1 MRGLRRPGTAGAVVG
16 LLAGLLALGPALG
29 RGYLLAYDMV
39 FVPDQP
45 LTATVLGTDGSV
57 PRSVP
62 NDLVV
67 VLASTVLPG
76 DVVQKLLLITAF
88 VMAGWGVGRL
98 LPTRL
103 AATAGATTYCWNAY
117 VFERLAIGHWGFLLG
132 LAALPWAVGAV
143 QAVRRGEPRSVPV
156 LCLVVAMTGLAG
168 STALVLVSILVLVLL
183 VGPGWRDRLPATGWV
198 ALTTA
203 GAAAPWVVPAV
214 REAGSLP
221 ADPDG
226 VAAFAARA
234 DTPLGVL
241 GSLLTTGGIW
251 NSAVWPA
258 ERAEWLLAGATLGL
272 VVAALAAGAGPW
284 RRHAGATGTATLAAG
299 ALGLLLA
306 VAGAT
311 PGLDA
316 AVRALVV
323 HMPGGGLVRDGQK
336 YLALALVPLA
346 VCAGMATQRA
356 ASRLG
361 PGAWLLP
368 LLPVAVLPSLAW
380 GLHGR
385 LEPVRY
391 PAAWTA
397 LRIEVDRAT
406 AGHPGS
412 VASFPFTY
420 YRRYA
425 WNGDRVVLDP
435 LPRLLDADVL
445 VNDDLP
451 LTGQV
456 VSGEDSRARRLRAA
470 LSGTGDIRTAL
481 AREGVGHVVV
491 QRDQPDVGGQVERL
505 AGLPTVWQRGG
516 LALLRVP
523 GAVRPLPD
531 RALPVG
537 VVIGGLT
544 LLAAAVAVL
553 LPRRRPRC

>member
-1 MRGLRRPGTAGAVVG
+1 MTRLGRPGTAGAIVG
-16 LLAGLLALGPALG
+16 LLTGLLALGPGLAG
-29 RGYLLAYDMV
+29 GYLLAYDMV

-45 LTATVLGTDGSV
+45 LTAAVLGTDGSV

-76 DVVQKLLLITAF
+76 DVVQKLLLLAAF
-88 VMAGWGVGRL
+88 VLAGWGVGRL
-98 LPTRL
+98 LPTPL

-117 VFERLAIGHWGFLLG
+117 VLERLAIGHWGYLLG
-132 LAALPWAVGAV
+132 LAALPWAVAAA
-143 QAVRRGEPRSVPV
+143 QAVRRGEPRAVPV
-156 LCLVVAMTGLAG
+156 LCLVIALTGLAG
-168 STALVLVSILVLVLL
+168 STALVLVSIMVLVLL
-183 VGPGWRDRLPATGWV
+183 AGPGGRDRLPAAGW
-198 ALTTA
+198 AAITTV
-203 GAAAPWVVPAV
+203 GAAAPWLVPAL
-214 REAGSLP
+214 REAGSMR
-221 ADPDG
+221 ADPGG
-226 VAAFAARA
+226 VAAFAAAA

-241 GSLLTTGGIW
+241 GSVLTTGGIW
-251 NSAVWPA
+251 DSAVWPA
-258 ERAEWLLAGATLGL
+258 ERAEWLIAGSTLL
-272 VVAALAAGAGPW
+272 FVVAAVVAGAGPW
-284 RRHAGATGTATLAAG
+284 RRHAGGAGSATLAVG

-306 VAGAT
+306 LAGAT

-316 AVRALVV
+316 AVRVLVV
-323 HMPGGGLVRDGQK
+323 HVPGGGLVRDGQK
-336 YLALALVPLA
+336 FLALALVPLA

-356 ASRLG
+356 ASRMG

-385 LEPVRY
+385 LEPVQY
-391 PAAWTA
+391 PAAWMA
-397 LRIEVDRAT
+397 LRDEVDRAT
-406 AGHPGS
+406 AEHPGA

-435 LPRLLDADVL
+435 LPRFLDVEVL

-456 VSGEDSRARRLRAA
+456 VGGEDRRAARVRAA
-470 LSGTGDIRTAL
+470 LAGTGDLAAVL

-491 QRDQPDVGGQVERL
+491 QRDQPDAGGQGQRL

-516 LALLRVP
+516 LALLRVSGP
-523 GAVRPLPD
+523 VRPGPD
-531 RALPVG
+531 RSLPVG
-537 VVIGGLT
+537 VAIGGLT
-544 LLAAAVAVL
+544 LLAAGGAVL
-553 LPRRRPRC
+553 LPRLRPRC